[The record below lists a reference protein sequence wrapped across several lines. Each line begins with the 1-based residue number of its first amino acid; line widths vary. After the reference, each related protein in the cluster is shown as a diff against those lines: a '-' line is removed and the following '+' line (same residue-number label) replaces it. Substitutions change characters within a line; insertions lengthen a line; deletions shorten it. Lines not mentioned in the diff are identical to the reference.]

1 MLQFLKAHFLL
12 HFAYAFCAPIKKSMY
27 VPTLIVI
34 ESEKEVIEIEAELF
48 WAIDLVF
55 SEEL

>member
-1 MLQFLKAHFLL
+1 M
-12 HFAYAFCAPIKKSMY
+12 PIKKSMY

-48 WAIDLVF
+48 WAIDLFF

>member
-12 HFAYAFCAPIKKSMY
+12 HFAYTFCAPIKESMY

-34 ESEKEVIEIEAELF
+34 ECEKEVIEIEAELF